1 LCDVD
6 FGHEFWTP
14 VERLVAGE
22 RWLSQKRTFEDS
34 SLGSEVGGMGE
45 GWEAD
50 DTVLGR
56 RVALKVLVQ

>member
-1 LCDVD
+1 MSS
-6 FGHEFWTP
+6 G
-14 VERLVAGE
+14 RLSSGSW
-22 RWLSQKRTFEDS
+22 RGSGGCRRKRTFEDS